1 MNDKKRLNDK
11 LLSDLAE
18 QQTKILSSNVQ
29 SQGSNVADTEKI
41 TIITELS
48 NYFNFDKFDAH
59 ETFEI
64 PGVQLKNGKF
74 IKIYVKEEDI
84 TKIADKADKYEKML
98 GIKFPAQIYQ
108 FQTKHLGETI
118 PGTNTPIPRP
128 KLISE
133 TNNQYE
139 EYLKTIYTN
148 EGISTKAAPDN
159 IGRNPYPHEQINFKK
174 TNKVNYDY
182 YSEYY
187 LNYQSA
193 VRFNILRSQ
202 TPQSGEQRKPN
213 NRIRPGEKLTIK
225 DSELVEKTPLG
236 QKIGRG
242 LTTLGTT
249 TSNPNFWTKF
259 KATVGG
265 LLIAT
270 GIGFVIF
277 SNTAIAAGI
286 AAGAIA
292 VGSGLF
298 FGKKIKNSFSR
309 KINNWLYGKPIEA
322 TNDYEEGQGPTEGIS
337 QNYGKD
343 YERTQFNVTQP
354 PKPAQE
360 QDHGRTQFGE
370 PQPTKLS
377 NDEEDD
383 TKRYVIPHYANQNDK
398 IIYEP
403 YDPNEKVK
411 IYPPEA
417 AVTTSEP
424 EEEENDITTYEGFIN
439 ETAQNM
445 KDLRD
450 IQTRI
455 KVSEEMLKNY
465 EPESSEY
472 LKILEELEFLEQRES
487 ELLSITETLVN
498 DVIGT
503 DEVVK
508 GGINL

>member
-18 QQTKILSSNVQ
+18 QQAQIISSEVQ
-29 SQGSNVADTEKI
+29 NQESNAADDEKI
-41 TIITELS
+41 TIINELA

-84 TKIADKADKYEKML
+84 TNIADKAEKYEKTL

-118 PGTNTPIPRP
+118 PGTNTPVPRP
-128 KLISE
+128 KLMSE

-139 EYLKTIYTN
+139 EYLKTIYAN
-148 EGISTKAAPDN
+148 EGISVKAAPDN
-159 IGRNPYPHEQINFKK
+159 IGRNPYPHEQINYKK

-193 VRFNILRSQ
+193 TRYDILRNQ
-202 TPQSGEQRKPN
+202 TPQSNGQRKAN
-213 NRIRPGEKLTIK
+213 NRIRPGEKLTVK

-249 TSNPNFWTKF
+249 ISNPNFWAKF
-259 KATVGG
+259 KVAACG
-265 LLIAT
+265 LLVAT
-270 GIGFVIF
+270 GIGFAIF
-277 SNTAIAAGI
+277 SNPALAAGI
-286 AAGAIA
+286 AVGALSI
-292 VGSGLF
+292 GGGLLL
-298 FGKKIKNSFSR
+298 GKKIKNSFSR
-309 KINNWLYGKPIEA
+309 KINNWLYGKPIEESD
-322 TNDYEEGQGPTEGIS
+322 TYDDLEEPTVAYS

-343 YERTQFNVTQP
+343 YEKTQSNEPQP
-354 PKPAQE
+354 PKPSQE
-360 QDHGRTQFGE
+360 QNYEKTQSDE

-377 NDEEDD
+377 TEPEDN
-383 TKRYVIPHYANQNDK
+383 TQNYIPKDPYQNNVTA
-398 IIYEP
+398 YESH
-403 YDPNEKVK
+403 DHNEKVK
-411 IYPPEA
+411 IYPAE
-417 AVTTSEP
+417 TSETPVQP
-424 EEEENDITTYEGFIN
+424 EDTDVIMCESFIN
-439 ETAQNM
+439 EAAQNM

-450 IQTRI
+450 IRARI
-455 KVSEEMLKNY
+455 KVEQEILKNY
-465 EPESSEY
+465 DSQSPEYQDRVAKLNVLQQQEG
-472 LKILEELEFLEQRES
+472 
-487 ELLSITETLVN
+487 ELLSIVETLLN

-503 DEVVK
+503 EEVVK
-508 GGINL
+508 GGRNL